1 MLEIRIKD
9 KHKQNKGNAK
19 QQSNTRRHND
29 WRTLF
34 EEVTE
39 FSYLGAKLTKDGN
52 SEYEV
57 TAGISKVR
65 GAFAALM
72 NIWKTNKISNR
83 TNINSSVQK

>member
-1 MLEIRIKD
+1 
-9 KHKQNKGNAK
+9 
-19 QQSNTRRHND
+19 
-29 WRTLF
+29 
-34 EEVTE
+34 VTE
-39 FSYLGAKLTKDGN
+39 FSYLGAKLTNDGN

-57 TAGISKVR
+57 TAAISKVR